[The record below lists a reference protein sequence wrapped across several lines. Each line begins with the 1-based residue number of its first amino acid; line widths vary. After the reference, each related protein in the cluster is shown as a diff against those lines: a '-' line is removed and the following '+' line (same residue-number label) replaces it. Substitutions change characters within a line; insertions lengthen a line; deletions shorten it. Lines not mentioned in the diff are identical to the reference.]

1 MNYRMPLIWVS
12 EKIQHIGNLPPLW
25 NSCPAEPRLW
35 LQPPGMSEKNEHI
48 VFVILL
54 CLPSAMLYES
64 FHYKFQSKFPT
75 ALHILVMCNITF
87 PSGESI
93 LVL

>member
-1 MNYRMPLIWVS
+1 
-12 EKIQHIGNLPPLW
+12 
-25 NSCPAEPRLW
+25 
-35 LQPPGMSEKNEHI
+35 MSEKNEHI

-64 FHYKFQSKFPT
+64 FHYKFQNKFAT